1 MLVPALRSIFVLV
14 SMLLWAGPAGARD
27 AHGTAMDI
35 ALRVQRFYDGTQS
48 YQASFKQIYF
58 IKVQNVRKTSSG
70 RVSFLKPGKMSFRYK
85 APNGNRV
92 VSDGKTVRVYERDNQ
107 QMFESKVDK
116 SQYPAALSFLWGKGR
131 FTRDFTLRLLD
142 ARRMKVKNAF
152 VLEGVPRDASP
163 AYEKVLFYVDAATA
177 QVRRVLVL
185 DAQGN
190 RNRFDFSDPVVNK
203 TIAASEFQF
212 KPPRGTTVVKP

>member
-1 MLVPALRSIFVLV
+1 
-14 SMLLWAGPAGARD
+14 
-27 AHGTAMDI
+27 
-35 ALRVQRFYDGTQS
+35 
-48 YQASFKQIYF
+48 
-58 IKVQNVRKTSSG
+58 
-70 RVSFLKPGKMSFRYK
+70 
-85 APNGNRV
+85 
-92 VSDGKTVRVYERDNQ
+92 
-107 QMFESKVDK
+107 MFESKVDK